1 MSQPP
6 DLEELLI
13 EEKIKG
19 ALEVITSPQKL
30 SMRRAA
36 AAYDVPETILR
47 R

>member
-19 ALEVITSPQKL
+19 ITSPQKL